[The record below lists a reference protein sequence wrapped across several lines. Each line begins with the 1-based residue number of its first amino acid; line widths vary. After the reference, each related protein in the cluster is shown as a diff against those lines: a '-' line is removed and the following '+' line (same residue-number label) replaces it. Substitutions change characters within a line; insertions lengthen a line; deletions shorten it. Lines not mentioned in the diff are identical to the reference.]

1 MAILDIVTFPSKVL
15 REETKPI
22 TDFDQDLEKLVEDMI
37 DTMRDAPGVGLAAP
51 QVGVS
56 KKLVVVEYGSE
67 EDDSFPK
74 QLFVL
79 ANPEIVERSE
89 DIVRGV
95 EGCLS
100 VPDLVG
106 SVDRARVVTVRAQDQ
121 HGKNLKIRAE
131 GWLARIFQHEID
143 HINGILYTDRT
154 NDIWQPDEDDE
165 DVPDV

>member
-1 MAILDIVTFPSKVL
+1 ETEAINEFDHDL
-15 REETKPI
+15 RALA
-22 TDFDQDLEKLVEDMI
+22 DDMVE
-37 DTMRDAPGVGLAAP
+37 TMRVAPGVGLAAP

-67 EDDSFPK
+67 LDESFPK
-74 QLFVL
+74 QLYVL
-79 ANPEIVERSE
+79 ANPEIIERSE
-89 DIVRGV
+89 ETVRGI

-106 SVDRARVVTVRAQDQ
+106 TVDRAQVVTVKAQDLN
-121 HGKNLKIRAE
+121 GKPMKIRAE

-165 DVPDV
+165 DIPDV

>member
-1 MAILDIVTFPSKVL
+1 MAVMDIVTFPHKVL
-15 REETKPI
+15 REETQAI
-22 TDFDQDLEKLVEDMI
+22 TAFDQDLQKLVDDMI

-51 QVGVS
+51 QVGLS

-67 EDDSFPK
+67 ADENFPK

-79 ANPEIVERSE
+79 ANPEIVEHSTE
-89 DIVRGV
+89 TVRGI

-106 SVDRARVVTVRAQDQ
+106 SVDRSRVVTVRAQDQ

-154 NDIWQPDEDDE
+154 TEIWQPEEDDL
-165 DVPDV
+165 DTI

>member
-1 MAILDIVTFPSKVL
+1 MTVRTIVTFPAKVL
-15 REETKPI
+15 REETAVI
-22 TDFDQDLEKLVEDMI
+22 TEFNQDLNVLVEDMVE
-37 DTMRDAPGVGLAAP
+37 TMRVAPGVGLAAP
-51 QVGVS
+51 QVGIS
-56 KKLVVVEYGSE
+56 KKLVVVEFGSE
-67 EDDSFPK
+67 MDESFPK
-74 QLFVL
+74 QLYVL
-79 ANPEIVERSE
+79 VNPEITDRSE
-89 DIVRGV
+89 ETVRGI

-106 SVDRARVVTVRAQDQ
+106 SVDRARVVTVKAQDQ
-121 HGKNLKIRAE
+121 RGKPLKIRAE

>member
-56 KKLVVVEYGSE
+56 KKLVVVEYGNE

-79 ANPEIVERSE
+79 ANPEIVDRSE
-89 DIVRGV
+89 DTVRGV

-154 NDIWQPDEDDE
+154 IEIWQPEPDELDTI
-165 DVPDV
+165 

>member
-1 MAILDIVTFPSKVL
+1 MAVMDIVTFPSKVL
-15 REETKPI
+15 REETKQI
-22 TDFDQDLEKLVEDMI
+22 TDFDQDLEKLVADMV

-51 QVGVS
+51 QVGIS

-67 EDDSFPK
+67 ADDSFPR

-79 ANPEIVERSE
+79 VNPEIVERSE

-106 SVDRARVVTVRAQDQ
+106 SVDRSRVVTVRAQDQ

-154 NDIWQPDEDDE
+154 KEIWQPEPDELDTI
-165 DVPDV
+165 